1 VTGVDAAALRAE
13 FPVCAQRA
21 YLNAGTCGPVPR
33 ASPAALREVAD
44 LAISEG
50 RGSSYYERLIEVRD
64 QLRAAYAGVL
74 GAEATDV
81 AITASTS
88 DGIARVLLG
97 LDLAAG
103 DEILIAEHE
112 HPGLIGPLI
121 AARERLGVTVREVP
135 LADLPASVGPAT
147 RLIACSHIAW
157 TTGEVLGDLSTLPQ
171 DLPVLL
177 DGAQGAG
184 AVAIDVGRLGCA
196 FYTGS
201 GQKWMCG
208 PVGTGMLWIS
218 PTWRGR
224 LVASSPVYM
233 NLEEPALGMATR
245 VWGDARAHDTM
256 AISLEAAA
264 SALAAH
270 DTLAAFGW
278 ENVHARAAELAA
290 QAATALA
297 EAGREIA
304 PRGPSTLVSWR
315 SEDPAAEAAR
325 LGEAGV
331 LVRAFPGLPYVRASI
346 GAWNDESDLQRLVS
360 AAAAA

>member
-1 VTGVDAAALRAE
+1 
-13 FPVCAQRA
+13 
-21 YLNAGTCGPVPR
+21 
-33 ASPAALREVAD
+33 
-44 LAISEG
+44 
-50 RGSSYYERLIEVRD
+50 
-64 QLRAAYAGVL
+64 
-74 GAEATDV
+74 
-81 AITASTS
+81 
-88 DGIARVLLG
+88 
-97 LDLAAG
+97 
-103 DEILIAEHE
+103 
-112 HPGLIGPLI
+112 
-121 AARERLGVTVREVP
+121 
-135 LADLPASVGPAT
+135 
-147 RLIACSHIAW
+147 
-157 TTGEVLGDLSTLPQ
+157 
-171 DLPVLL
+171 
-177 DGAQGAG
+177 
-184 AVAIDVGRLGCA
+184 
-196 FYTGS
+196 
-201 GQKWMCG
+201 
-208 PVGTGMLWIS
+208 
-218 PTWRGR
+218 
-224 LVASSPVYM
+224 
-233 NLEEPALGMATR
+233 
-245 VWGDARAHDTM
+245 M

>member
-1 VTGVDAAALRAE
+1 MDAEALRAE
-13 FPVCAQRA
+13 FPVCAHRA

-33 ASPAALREVAD
+33 ASLAALRDVAD
-44 LAISEG
+44 HAIAEG
-50 RGSSYYERLIEVRD
+50 RGSGYYERLIEVRD
-64 QLRAAYAGVL
+64 RLRAAYAGVL
-74 GAEATDV
+74 GAVASDV
-81 AITASTS
+81 AITTSTS

-121 AARERLGVTVREVP
+121 AARERVGVTVREVA
-135 LADLPASVGPAT
+135 LADLPGSVGPAT
-147 RLIACSHIAW
+147 RLIACSHVAW
-157 TTGEVLGDLSTLPQ
+157 TTGEVLGDLGGLPE

-184 AVAIDVGRLGCA
+184 AMAIDVGRLGCA
-196 FYTGS
+196 FYAGS

-208 PVGTGMLWIS
+208 PVGTGMLWVSPAWRDRLAAAS
-218 PTWRGR
+218 PT
-224 LVASSPVYM
+224 YM

-245 VWGDARAHDTM
+245 VWSDARAHDMT
-256 AISLEAAA
+256 AISLETVAP
-264 SALAAH
+264 ALAAH

-278 ENVHARAAELAA
+278 ENVHARGRELAA
-290 QAATALA
+290 QAAAALA
-297 EAGREIA
+297 EAGREVA

-315 SEDPAAEAAR
+315 SDDPAAEAAR
-325 LGEAGV
+325 LVEAGV
-331 LVRAFPGLPYVRASI
+331 LVRSFAGLPYVRASI

-360 AAAAA
+360 AAASR